1 MQLSC
6 KQLTLMVVVVAV
18 LLLLLLLLMMM
29 MMMMMMIRNQ
39 FRLSLIVHVVHRQ
52 VLNFGSTALGVPV
65 RLCNVAVS
73 YTHLTLPTIYS
84 V

>member
-1 MQLSC
+1 MFAGLIGEVVKVRQRRMMQLSC

-39 FRLSLIVHVVHRQ
+39 FRLSLIVHVVHR
-52 VLNFGSTALGVPV
+52 
-65 RLCNVAVS
+65 C
-73 YTHLTLPTIYS
+73 
-84 V
+84 